1 MEGELFGIRAFL
13 IDAPEFGTLRGR
25 PGGALIIE
33 NGHIAEVG
41 DFDDLRRTQRAQSVR
56 WIDYRAAAIFPGLID

>member
-1 MEGELFGIRAFL
+1 MDGNGELLGIRGFL

-41 DFDDLRRTQRAQSVR
+41 DFDDLRRTQRPQSVR
-56 WIDYRAAAIFPGLID
+56 SMASSIWQTAA